1 MLEYI
6 RALKGEST
14 AERRISRMSV
24 DILVQVHFLDK
35 LLEGNLAIQPEWL
48 HWRDTCISFVDK
60 LVDKDEAFV
69 QDYGNIYKVDNVEF
83 NFRCSQKNSF
93 SFGY

>member
-1 MLEYI
+1 MLEYS
-6 RALKGEST
+6 RALKDESN

-35 LLEGNLAIQPEWL
+35 LLAGNQAIQSEWL
-48 HWRDTCISFVDK
+48 DWRDTCIIFVDK

-83 NFRCSQKNSF
+83 VF
-93 SFGY
+93 